1 MGEIYTRRGSVNSP
15 NVIEPGVTVDP
26 VRACAVMSP
35 AGGKPDA
42 LSDAGFSS
50 GAVASSSHSFA
61 CAEDGGLT
69 AVLSALLPATIR
81 SPIASN

>member
-1 MGEIYTRRGSVNSP
+1 MNSP